1 MTEIDTTSVVVIL
14 GILASI
20 FATIIAG
27 LYAILRRIGAVEQ
40 TVNNGIVSRVKTMEE
55 WIAWLVKDKVEW
67 AERSGKQI
75 PTPLPDTAEIDK
87 VSPS

>member
-1 MTEIDTTSVVVIL
+1 VTEIDTTSLIVIL
-14 GILASI
+14 GILVSI

-27 LYAILRRIGAVEQ
+27 LHTILRRIGAVEQ
-40 TVNNGIVSRVKTMEE
+40 VVNNGLGSRVESMES

-67 AERSGKQI
+67 AERSGRQV
-75 PTPLPDTAEIDK
+75 PTPLPDTEEIEK

>member
-1 MTEIDTTSVVVIL
+1 MIQIDAASLVVIL

-20 FATIIAG
+20 FATILGG
-27 LYAILRRIGAVEQ
+27 LYAILRRVGAVEQ
-40 TVNNGIVSRVKTMEE
+40 IVNNGIVSRVKSMES

-67 AERSGKQI
+67 AERSGRQV
-75 PTPLPDTAEIDK
+75 PTPLPDTEEIDE